1 MRPNEAPHST
11 AERDLRYASKHTR
24 CLDVYENPIN
34 AFTMG
39 SIVKGPD
46 CLLRNFE
53 IFCNYTLKLKHLI
66 RLTAPRQYIFQTKSA
81 MYCHKGGIFKGP
93 KLPLAH

>member
-24 CLDVYENPIN
+24 CLDVYENQIN

-39 SIVKGPD
+39 NIVKGAGLSVEEFRN
-46 CLLRNFE
+46 LL
-53 IFCNYTLKLKHLI
+53 
-66 RLTAPRQYIFQTKSA
+66 
-81 MYCHKGGIFKGP
+81 
-93 KLPLAH
+93 